1 MQLLHKI
8 KSIALNVLSKVILE
22 NGKRVTE
29 NLGLLLKLYKSF
41 RLESREHTKSM
52 GKVYI
57 ELYCSVGEKRILGI
71 FIILVG
77 L

>member
-8 KSIALNVLSKVILE
+8 KSIALNILTKVILE

-29 NLGLLLKLYKSF
+29 NLGLLLKLYKSL
-41 RLESREHTKSM
+41 RLEHTNSM
-52 GKVYI
+52 DKVYI